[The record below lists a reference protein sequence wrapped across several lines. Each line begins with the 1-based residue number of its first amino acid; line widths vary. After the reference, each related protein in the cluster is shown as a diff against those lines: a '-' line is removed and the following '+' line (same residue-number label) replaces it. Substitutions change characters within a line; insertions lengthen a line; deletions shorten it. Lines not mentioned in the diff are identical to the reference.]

1 MGKGQLLESVYPKQF
16 EHHVE
21 NYECLDGLIMQNV
34 IVMITNPVLDQ
45 WNHADTLSN
54 RPNTEV
60 IQ

>member
-1 MGKGQLLESVYPKQF
+1 MGKGQLLESVHPKQF

-21 NYECLDGLIMQNV
+21 NDECLDGWIMQIV
-34 IVMITNPVLDQ
+34 IVMNTDPDLNQ

>member
-1 MGKGQLLESVYPKQF
+1 MGKGQLLESVHPEQF

-21 NYECLDGLIMQNV
+21 NDECLDGWIMQIV
-34 IVMITNPVLDQ
+34 IVMNTNPVLNQ

-60 IQ
+60 FQ